1 MKDLERARQILKQDG
16 CTCVLCRGEEV
27 IRCHQR
33 GVAPLLEMLDSRGTA
48 EGFSAAD
55 KVVGKAAAMLY
66 VQLDVTAVYA
76 EVISQPAL
84 EVLRQYG
91 IRAEY
96 LQCVEAIRN
105 RTDTG
110 NCPMETAVLG
120 LEDPAQAELA
130 IREKL
135 AQLRK
140 S

>member
-1 MKDLERARQILKQDG
+1 MKDLERARQILEQDG

-66 VQLDVTAVYA
+66 ARLKVAAIYA
-76 EVISQPAL
+76 EIISMPAL
-84 EVLRQYG
+84 ETLRKYG
-91 IRAEY
+91 IPVEY
-96 LQCVEAIRN
+96 VQPVEAIRN

-110 NCPMETAVLG
+110 NCPMETTVLG